1 MTAYP
6 ITVPR
11 YERIGRVRIFG
22 NRYRLLDDW
31 VWYSAH
37 LPPGCGQ
44 VCETEFLR
52 IQRTLA
58 GCVISIRAG
67 FEWDGAT
74 MVPDFWAAR
83 KGSLAHDALYRYLDA
98 IAYDFQCEV
107 REARYWAD
115 AVFTEVN
122 KTFGLPF
129 GIRRLYH
136 RGVRWLGG
144 LARRWS
150 R

>member
-22 NRYRLLDDW
+22 NRYRLNADW
-31 VWYSAH
+31 TWETAFP
-37 LPPGCGQ
+37 PPGKGKICTG
-44 VCETEFLR
+44 EKLR

-58 GCVISIRAG
+58 GALITIDAE

-83 KGSLAHDALYRYLDA
+83 KGSLVHDALYRNLDSLVMD
-98 IAYDFQCEV
+98 YQCEL
-107 REARYWAD
+107 REARWWAD
-115 AVFTEVN
+115 AIFNEVN
-122 KTFGLPF
+122 TAFGLW
-129 GIRRLYH
+129 RTVARLYF

-144 LARRWS
+144 IARRWS